1 MGLRCSTRRFDAT
14 PWRIILVEDVVEKKQ
29 RHGSRGIPPWSGAE
43 IDYLREAYHRGD
55 HADDI
60 AIALRELGVAR
71 SVKAVKSRAS
81 TLRIFRDP
89 RRWRVSGLISSAEAF
104 GGYRFTDDPRAVAA
118 DKYGPQPS
126 RSVFG
131 ST

>member
-1 MGLRCSTRRFDAT
+1 M
-14 PWRIILVEDVVEKKQ
+14 EKKQ

-55 HADDI
+55 HAADI
-60 AIALRELGVAR
+60 AIALRELGVSR
-71 SVKAVKSRAS
+71 SAKAIKSRAS

-89 RRWRVSGLISSAEAF
+89 LRWRASGLISSEEAF
-104 GGYRFTDDPRAVAA
+104 CGHRFTDDPRAVEA